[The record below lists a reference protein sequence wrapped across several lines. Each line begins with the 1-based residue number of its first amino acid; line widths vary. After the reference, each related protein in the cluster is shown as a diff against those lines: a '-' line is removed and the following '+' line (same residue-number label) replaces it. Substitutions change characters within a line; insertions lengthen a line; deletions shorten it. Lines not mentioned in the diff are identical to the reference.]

1 MPRQRHPELD
11 RVAHRLDQAASEHDR
26 IVAALR
32 SEANAY
38 LSASRTDGA
47 RPTGTVAD
55 PTFAAMLA
63 RDDRLRVINDL
74 ERAIKTIS
82 GAVAA
87 YERLLRQANPDG
99 PTAPPVPTCSIDG
112 CELLVEHQ
120 PRVDG
125 TMTYRKSG
133 LCSGHRTALRRAGK

>member
-26 IVAALR
+26 IVAELR

-38 LSASRTDGA
+38 LVSSRTDGA
-47 RPTGTVAD
+47 RSSNQIAD
-55 PTFAAMLA
+55 PVFAAMMA

-87 YERLLRQANPDG
+87 YERLLRQANLAGSP
-99 PTAPPVPTCSIDG
+99 ARPVPTCSVDG

-120 PRVDG
+120 QRVDG
-125 TMTYRKSG
+125 TITYRRSG
-133 LCSGHRTALRRAGK
+133 LCSGHRTAARRAGK